1 MVEYM
6 GNYLYYCY
14 RIVFKCVVRFFFCKV
29 YFVNCELRKLSPDDG
44 RDVYDML
51 QELPREENGFINGCN
66 GKTYD
71 EFKKM
76 VN

>member
-1 MVEYM
+1 M
-6 GNYLYYCY
+6 
-14 RIVFKCVVRFFFCKV
+14 
-29 YFVNCELRKLSPDDG
+29 NCELRKLSPDDG

>member
-1 MVEYM
+1 ME
-6 GNYLYYCY
+6 
-14 RIVFKCVVRFFFCKV
+14 V

-51 QELPREENGFINGCN
+51 QELPRDENGFINGCN

-71 EFKKM
+71 EFKKWLIKSNNVVM
-76 VN
+76 IFS